1 MQSKNISCR
10 IESVTVVVQKKYV
23 VFLVMSYVCPK
34 GDVQFKQNGFPIP
47 PLGRRCRTSG
57 SVFKNWSSQ
66 RADFDSHQDC
76 SFDILYLT
84 QDILY
89 KNDKSLRTARSAFR
103 SFYNSR
109 KIKNKKKGWQPVQSL
124 WSRFST
130 KLVGIFISHF
140 LNHEKSKLP
149 LASRLL
155 YLATT
160 KFSDF
165 VRERISDNY

>member
-1 MQSKNISCR
+1 MTS
-10 IESVTVVVQKKYV
+10 E
-23 VFLVMSYVCPK
+23 VFLK
-34 GDVQFKQNGFPIP
+34 
-47 PLGRRCRTSG
+47 L
-57 SVFKNWSSQ
+57 SS

-84 QDILY
+84 QDIKHINLQHILY
-89 KNDKSLRTARSAFR
+89 RNDKSLRTARSAFR

-109 KIKNKKKGWQPVQSL
+109 KIKKKGWQPVQSL

-130 KLVGIFISHF
+130 KLEGIFISHF

-149 LASRLL
+149 LDNRLL